1 MGSFLRGKNQ
11 DEWEVILQ
19 RLENSLDRDIERVLR
34 VGYDSLHANEQ
45 SLFLHIAFFFN
56 NEEEDH
62 VMAMLGD
69 SNLDVR
75 LGLKTLAYKSLI
87 KISMEGKIV
96 MHRLLQQMGRQAI
109 QRQEPWKR
117 QILID
122 TDEICD
128 VLQTDSGGRSV
139 VGISFDIS
147 KILDGMFISPRAFKN
162 MQNLRFL
169 SVYKTKFDAKDR
181 IHVPEDMD
189 FPHRLRVLQWKVY
202 PGKYLPHSFCPKYL
216 VKLDLQDNHLEKLWQ
231 GAQPLRNLKEMVL
244 SESSNLKEVPDLS
257 NATNLEKLILTGC
270 KSLVE
275 LPSSI
280 GNLHR
285 LKWLGIAVCVNLQV
299 IPAHINLESLEWLD
313 MLGCSQLRKF
323 PEISMII
330 TTLTIADTMLV
341 KLLESVRVCSS
352 LRSLGIIGSLNTF
365 PDPHGGKKFLNRSGA
380 DIEGIPDCIKDL
392 HGLKLLYITGC
403 PKLASLPELPVSL
416 TTLMANTCESLET
429 VSFSLDSPIED
440 LYFCNC
446 FRLGQEARRVITKQ
460 SVFAKV

>member
-1 MGSFLRGKNQ
+1 
-11 DEWEVILQ
+11 
-19 RLENSLDRDIERVLR
+19 
-34 VGYDSLHANEQ
+34 
-45 SLFLHIAFFFN
+45 
-56 NEEEDH
+56 
-62 VMAMLGD
+62 
-69 SNLDVR
+69 
-75 LGLKTLAYKSLI
+75 
-87 KISMEGKIV
+87 
-96 MHRLLQQMGRQAI
+96 
-109 QRQEPWKR
+109 
-117 QILID
+117 
-122 TDEICD
+122 
-128 VLQTDSGGRSV
+128 
-139 VGISFDIS
+139 
-147 KILDGMFISPRAFKN
+147 
-162 MQNLRFL
+162 
-169 SVYKTKFDAKDR
+169 
-181 IHVPEDMD
+181 
-189 FPHRLRVLQWKVY
+189 
-202 PGKYLPHSFCPKYL
+202 
-216 VKLDLQDNHLEKLWQ
+216 
-231 GAQPLRNLKEMVL
+231 MVL

-365 PDPHGGKKFLNRSGA
+365 PDPHGEKKFLNRSGA
-380 DIEGIPDCIKDL
+380 DIERIPDCIKEL

-403 PKLASLPELPVSL
+403 PKLASLPEFPVSL
-416 TTLMANTCESLET
+416 KTLMANTCESLET

-460 SVFAKV
+460 NRFLPRHAYLEGKCLRSSTSTELPEVP